1 MIQQTDAIM
10 KRNSIYIIILSA
22 LVFFAG
28 CQKNGFD
35 TVYSGGDSIVSFAP
49 SVAVTESSTKG
60 ALINENG
67 PDAIAFDNTKSFFV
81 TAWDNAEIPSI
92 IIPNHLHTI
101 YNYQEVK
108 MKGSQW
114 NTVYT
119 SGGNEY
125 SQEYIWK
132 SGETKTFFA
141 YSNLPVS
148 GAEIA
153 YVNPVSAG
161 QKPQQQ
167 LIVSN
172 LPSTA
177 ATQTDILMGCYY
189 GDGNGTGT
197 AGIVFSHPMTAVK
210 FELGSVVGVS
220 SFEITKIS
228 MEGVYSKGTAL
239 LTTESAFATLPE
251 NRFVWTPDG
260 ATTTVQQSVTTQPT
274 TAAPAIGEAFLLIP
288 QRFTA
293 KPARIV
299 VDVKINGTSSKLY
312 YPLTSGEWK
321 AGYTNTVV
329 ISYNGLPAG
338 ALPGLFSVSAIKQVR
353 FSKGNLQFKA
363 GNGTSASPEWR
374 FAEHQYDY
382 IGDAPGNNTADG
394 TTRSTQAAW
403 IDLFGWGATGRNP
416 YGMQPYSISENST
429 DYKTLPAADSNEK
442 LSIENGGDWGVCIGD
457 GRTWRTLAKAE
468 WQYLLAD
475 DNEKRAGL
483 CAYGVT
489 VMDKI
494 NCLVLYPDG
503 YDKTKVVQ
511 TGDTKSYDTEE
522 EWAAAEK
529 SGVVC
534 LPPAGNRY
542 GDDMTN
548 LGFGYYWTSNA
559 SNSEYASFLML
570 AEIGFAIDPIQ
581 MIRSAGQSVRL
592 VTDAN

>member
-1 MIQQTDAIM
+1 M
-10 KRNSIYIIILSA
+10 
-22 LVFFAG
+22 FFAG

-35 TVYSGGDSIVSFAP
+35 TVYAGGDSVVSFVP
-49 SVAVTESSTKG
+49 SVAATESSTKG
-60 ALINENG
+60 ALINEDG
-67 PDAIAFDNTKSFFV
+67 PGTIAFDNTKSFFV

-148 GAEIA
+148 GAEMA

-177 ATQTDILMGCYY
+177 AKQTDILMGCYY

-260 ATTTVQQSVTTQPT
+260 TTTTVQQSITTQPT

-288 QRFTA
+288 QTFA
-293 KPARIV
+293 SDSEARIV
-299 VDVKINGTSSKLY
+299 VALNDGTDDLTLY
-312 YPLTSGEWK
+312 YPLASTTWA
-321 AGYTNTVV
+321 AGCATTYTIKFTGGSY
-329 ISYNGLPAG
+329 IIDGPEEYNGSSLGGIPEG
-338 ALPGLFSVSAIKQVR
+338 AVPGLFSVSSTKQVY
-353 FSKGNLQFKA
+353 FAKGNLQYRA
-363 GNGTSASPEWR
+363 STGTWR
-374 FAEHQYDY
+374 FAENQFDF
-382 IGDAPGNNTADG
+382 IGNNPGNSTLTGRDG
-394 TTRSTQAAW
+394 QSEW
-403 IDLFGWGATGRNP
+403 IDLFGWGATGRNA
-416 YGMQPYSISENST
+416 YGQQPYSTNTNDT
-429 DYKTLPAADSNEK
+429 DYKTVETAATGET
-442 LSIENGGDWGVCIGD
+442 LTRENGGDWGVCIGD
-457 GRTWRTLAKAE
+457 GWRTLSQEE
-468 WQYLLAD
+468 WNYMLYTRVVKGGTGIGNTFSYITFNGCCLL
-475 DNEKRAGL
+475 
-483 CAYGVT
+483 V
-489 VMDKI
+489 I
-494 NCLVLYPDG
+494 YPDN
-503 YDKTKVVQ
+503 Y
-511 TGDTKSYDTEE
+511 TGNLVPNTCSILPEGFVYLPLAGARDGSRVDTS
-522 EWAAAEK
+522 
-529 SGVVC
+529 
-534 LPPAGNRY
+534 N
-542 GDDMTN
+542 
-548 LGFGYYWTSNA
+548 FGRYWTATGKNA
-559 SNSEYASFLML
+559 NQATRLYFANGSEN
-570 AEIGFAIDPIQ
+570 I
-581 MIRSAGQSVRL
+581 IRNFNRSIGQSVRL
-592 VTDAN
+592 AIDAE